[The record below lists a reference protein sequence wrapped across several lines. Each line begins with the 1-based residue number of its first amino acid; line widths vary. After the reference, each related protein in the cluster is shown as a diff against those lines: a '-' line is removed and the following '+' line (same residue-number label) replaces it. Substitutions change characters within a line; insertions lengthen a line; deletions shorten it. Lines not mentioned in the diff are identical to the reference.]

1 MRVETKEFMN
11 EFTTGEKYAIK
22 TLKFVGENPEKDKK
36 TMRKQDTIRDKIT
49 KEFPLTVETTNFHE
63 EEYNEINNTAV
74 ESRKPIMETPTIEKI
89 FSKNR
94 EMEGTLEYYR
104 KLIKEKDKINQITEE
119 SLKNNRN
126 ILQKSERT
134 NLELIKYLQNE
145 KIKIKNQQEGRLI
158 PSGKVYITQKELERP
173 FVPHP
178 AVHKHYS
185 LRRIVGIDSKYLRKD
200 GILTLEIPK
209 YRRLKMRENYFKK
222 IEIFTLQIPTRK
234 DRKPQMRENT
244 KETDTNWCEDKFKKE
259 MVLNYTER
267 GKQQEQQKLFILY
280 LLYSTLLQY
289 FITFYYY
296 FTLLLL
302 ITLLA
307 PHGAQAVIAFT
318 HYYY

>member
-1 MRVETKEFMN
+1 M
-11 EFTTGEKYAIK
+11 GECNK
-22 TLKFVGENPEKDKK
+22 
-36 TMRKQDTIRDKIT
+36 
-49 KEFPLTVETTNFHE
+49 
-63 EEYNEINNTAV
+63 INNTIV

-145 KIKIKNQQEGRLI
+145 KIIMKNKQERRLI

-185 LRRIVGIDSKYLRKD
+185 LRRSVGIDSNYLRKE
-200 GILTLEIPK
+200 GILTLEI
-209 YRRLKMRENYFKK
+209 
-222 IEIFTLQIPTRK
+222 Q
-234 DRKPQMRENT
+234 
-244 KETDTNWCEDKFKKE
+244 
-259 MVLNYTER
+259 
-267 GKQQEQQKLFILY
+267 
-280 LLYSTLLQY
+280 
-289 FITFYYY
+289 
-296 FTLLLL
+296 
-302 ITLLA
+302 
-307 PHGAQAVIAFT
+307 
-318 HYYY
+318 

>member
-1 MRVETKEFMN
+1 
-11 EFTTGEKYAIK
+11 
-22 TLKFVGENPEKDKK
+22 
-36 TMRKQDTIRDKIT
+36 
-49 KEFPLTVETTNFHE
+49 
-63 EEYNEINNTAV
+63 
-74 ESRKPIMETPTIEKI
+74 METPTIEKI
-89 FSKNR
+89 FQKNR

-145 KIKIKNQQEGRLI
+145 KIKMKNKQEGRLI

-178 AVHKHYS
+178 AVHKHCN

-209 YRRLKMRENYFKK
+209 YRRLKMRE
-222 IEIFTLQIPTRK
+222 
-234 DRKPQMRENT
+234 
-244 KETDTNWCEDKFKKE
+244 DKFKKE

-267 GKQQEQQKLFILY
+267 GKQQDL
-280 LLYSTLLQY
+280 
-289 FITFYYY
+289 
-296 FTLLLL
+296 
-302 ITLLA
+302 
-307 PHGAQAVIAFT
+307 
-318 HYYY
+318 

>member
-1 MRVETKEFMN
+1 
-11 EFTTGEKYAIK
+11 
-22 TLKFVGENPEKDKK
+22 
-36 TMRKQDTIRDKIT
+36 
-49 KEFPLTVETTNFHE
+49 
-63 EEYNEINNTAV
+63 
-74 ESRKPIMETPTIEKI
+74 
-89 FSKNR
+89 
-94 EMEGTLEYYR
+94 MEGTLEYYR

-178 AVHKHYS
+178 AVHKHCN
-185 LRRIVGIDSKYLRKD
+185 LRRIFGIDSKYLRKD

-209 YRRLKMRENYFKK
+209 YIGQKMRENYFRK
-222 IEIFTLQIPTRK
+222 IEIFKSQIPTRK

-259 MVLNYTER
+259 MVLNYTKR

-280 LLYSTLLQY
+280 SLSIILL
-289 FITFYYY
+289 
-296 FTLLLL
+296 
-302 ITLLA
+302 
-307 PHGAQAVIAFT
+307 
-318 HYYY
+318 